1 MEEYIGFLECRMS
14 MEQDWGTPLEW
25 DAGGED
31 DGDDDSGRIFPERP
45 VPSTHA
51 PKDNMPIRSK
61 SWRQL
66 RQPNGTIKPFLSGCR
81 KRRSHAWHGLASRG
95 REVGGKVRQL
105 QRRRV
110 ADGVRPEKARNPQGL
125 AVETGDHHK

>member
-1 MEEYIGFLECRMS
+1 MEM
-14 MEQDWGTPLEW
+14 
-25 DAGGED
+25 DAAGEG

-51 PKDNMPIRSK
+51 PKDNMPSHSR
-61 SWRQL
+61 SWRQI
-66 RQPNGTIKPFLSGCR
+66 RQPDGTPKPFLSGCR
-81 KRRSHAWHGLASRG
+81 KRRSDARHGLASRG

-110 ADGVRPEKARNPQGL
+110 ADGVRPEIALNPQGL

>member
-1 MEEYIGFLECRMS
+1 M
-14 MEQDWGTPLEW
+14 EW

-31 DGDDDSGRIFPERP
+31 DGDDDCGRIFPERP
-45 VPSTHA
+45 VTSIDA

-61 SWRQL
+61 SWRRI

-81 KRRSHAWHGLASRG
+81 KRRSDAWHGLASRG

-110 ADGVRPEKARNPQGL
+110 ADGVRPRKARNPQGL